1 MVLAILLLNCF
12 LRLLDAVL
20 HCSSQRVALVEG
32 LVESRLGTVSLGC
45 LRRVEVRR
53 DLNAKLHV
61 LEIGDL
67 LQILRRLLDLIG

>member
-1 MVLAILLLNCF
+1 M
-12 LRLLDAVL
+12 
-20 HCSSQRVALVEG
+20 ALVEG
-32 LVESRLGTVSLGC
+32 LVESCLGTVSLGC